1 MARHSLEPSLRASKW
16 MCFPTCLSSISACL
30 RENTKTTK
38 KFGKH
43 ALSINAL
50 LPCMLFRPLR
60 LIANVSV
67 FVPAHLRNALLPFL
81 LCNAYCSM
89 SGRWADS
96 NNSWWMSLSF
106 DFKSMWLAVLCCFTV
121 QTYFAECHRASLFSY
136 PCLLMPNCS
145 MSAKYARLKNT
156 DSFQMGQRLCLSPF
170 YCILYWPGNLFSHSE
185 IKCANYLQP
194 LSLHVHVFLHSTHL
208 RVYVDI
214 YIYIHIHTYMYTH
227 TSMSNILKAFN
238 LSTILNMF

>member
-1 MARHSLEPSLRASKW
+1 MARHSPEPSLWASKW

-30 RENTKTTK
+30 RENAKATTQ
-38 KFGKH
+38 FGKH
-43 ALSINAL
+43 ALSLNAL
-50 LPCMLFRPLR
+50 LLCMLFRPLR

-67 FVPAHLRNALLPFL
+67 CVPAHLSNALLPF
-81 LCNAYCSM
+81 
-89 SGRWADS
+89 
-96 NNSWWMSLSF
+96 
-106 DFKSMWLAVLCCFTV
+106 CFATPI
-121 QTYFAECHRASLFSY
+121 AECLGAEQIQTIPDECHCLLILNPCDLLSCAASLFRPISLNVIVL
-136 PCLLMPNCS
+136 PCFPILVCWCQISRCLRN
-145 MSAKYARLKNT
+145 ARFKNT
-156 DSFQMGQRLCLSPF
+156 YSFQMGQRLCLSPF
-170 YCILYWPGNLFSHSE
+170 YYILYWPGNLFSHSE